1 MDGQVEAEANLL
13 QKLESG
19 GGSLAG
25 ALLLDKVQDFLAKL
39 VGPVRSA
46 FVRQQASQAL
56 SFESGLRLVKGGP
69 RAAEQFGRRADG
81 FSVDLNPT
89 QHLVFDLEGVAS
101 IEEIVLQKKRVGD
114 AVGMRV
120 EGAGLAQ
127 RGELGIGRGG
137 FHDRS
142 LAML

>member
-1 MDGQVEAEANLL
+1 MAAGDWSTAGGGAEFFFASGPSPFQAATMDGQVEAEANLL

-89 QHLVFDLEGVAS
+89 QHLVFDLKGVAR
-101 IEEIVLQKKRVGD
+101 IEEIVL
-114 AVGMRV
+114 
-120 EGAGLAQ
+120 
-127 RGELGIGRGG
+127 
-137 FHDRS
+137 
-142 LAML
+142 